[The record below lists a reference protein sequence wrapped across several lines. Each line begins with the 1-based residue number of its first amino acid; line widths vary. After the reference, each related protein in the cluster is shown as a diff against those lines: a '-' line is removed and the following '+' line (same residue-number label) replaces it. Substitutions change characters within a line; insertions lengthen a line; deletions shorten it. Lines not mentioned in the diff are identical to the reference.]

1 MRVEMEVVL
10 LNAISTE
17 ISRNP
22 PISTRMMVTS
32 FLSVM
37 DFFIAGLIMSI
48 VKVELEVNTREDRVD
63 MDAESTRTTTRP
75 ISRSGSAVYST
86 AGIITS
92 NSGLPLERVA
102 INVLPLV
109 SAASVVQNK
118 RSKPPSR

>member
-1 MRVEMEVVL
+1 MEVVL

-75 ISRSGSAVYST
+75 ISRSGSAVCST
-86 AGIITS
+86 AGIIAS